1 MLERRLTRASLCF
14 VVLAVTGCSESPA
27 PPVSAPASAEIQ
39 PMPASGFRVEWGIPG
54 APCTMKAGSTV
65 AVGIV
70 VKNASDQTW
79 RDFGSTEKGK
89 RAVRLGYRWWDAA
102 DKKVV
107 VDYTPFRGE
116 LRTPLAPGKSATM
129 AVAVVAPPTPGEY
142 LLQLDLVEELVTW
155 FADRGAPKVRIP
167 VTVN

>member
-1 MLERRLTRASLCF
+1 MLLRRLTRVPLCLA
-14 VVLAVTGCSESPA
+14 VLAVTGCCSDDKPA
-27 PPVSAPASAEIQ
+27 ATGGLPAEGKA
-39 PMPASGFRVEWGIPG
+39 MPASGFRVEWGVPG

-70 VKNASDQTW
+70 VKNVSDQTW
-79 RDFGSTEKGK
+79 RDYASTEKGK
-89 RAVRLGYRWWDAA
+89 HAVRLGYRWWDSA

-107 VDYTPFRGE
+107 VDYTRFRGE
-116 LRTPLAPGKSATM
+116 LRTPLAPDKTATM

-142 LLQLDLVEELVTW
+142 VLQLDLVEELVAW
-155 FADRGAPKVRIP
+155 FEDRGAPKVRVP